1 MPEQFWPFA
10 GFISLILVLLAL
22 DLGVFHRQA
31 HAVTFKEALGWSA
44 VWITLGL
51 SFSIFVYFA
60 YENHWFGLGIPPA
73 KTAATALDAKH
84 QEPHEPVADRVADP
98 DHHDDHGGT
107 SGELSGRKAVE
118 LYITGYIVEE
128 TLSVDNIFVM
138 ILIITFFRVPSIYQH
153 RVLFWG
159 ILGALIM
166 RGVMITVGAAIV
178 HRFEAILLLFGGF
191 LVFTA
196 YKLLFAGDGHS
207 DPGQSWVVRTTRKF
221 IPVTDNYHGQ
231 AFFVRAGT
239 HSAEAPAVPWEDPK
253 PDPAVLAAKP
263 GTLMITP
270 LFLALIMI
278 ETTDLVFAVD
288 SIPAIFGVTTDPFL
302 VFTSNVFAILGLRS
316 MYFALA
322 GIMDKFGYLKYSL
335 AAILA
340 MIGLKMLFQTTIKLL
355 AHSWSTPEMHWSERK
370 VLLQLFGT
378 SLGDLVHMF
387 SRNLSSITLALTVI
401 FLALGIAASLALS
414 SSEPKKHKPTDEDAL
429 PHH

>member
-1 MPEQFWPFA
+1 MPEQFWAFA
-10 GFISLILVLLAL
+10 GFITLILVLLSL

-44 VWITLGL
+44 VWISLGL
-51 SFSIFVYFA
+51 AFSIFVYFA
-60 YENHWFGLGIPPA
+60 YENHWFGLGKPQPIAEVHAPAENPPS
-73 KTAATALDAKH
+73 T
-84 QEPHEPVADRVADP
+84 EPPKSDHEHP
-98 DHHDDHGGT
+98 DHAELHEAKQK
-107 SGELSGRKAVE
+107 ELSGFDAVL
-118 LYITGYIVEE
+118 LYLNGYIVEE

-166 RGVMITVGAAIV
+166 RGVMITVGAALV
-178 HRFEAILLLFGGF
+178 HRFEAILLLFGAF

-196 YKLLFAGDGHS
+196 YKLLFAGDGHA
-207 DPGQSWVVRTTRKF
+207 DPGQSWVVRMTRKI
-221 IPVTDNYHGQ
+221 IPVTSNYHLQ
-231 AFFVRAGT
+231 YFWVRAG
-239 HSAEAPAVPWEDPK
+239 SPQAAAPALPWEDPT
-253 PDPAVLAAKP
+253 PDPAVDAAKV

-278 ETTDLVFAVD
+278 ETTDLIFAVD
-288 SIPAIFGVTTDPFL
+288 SIPAIFGITTDPFL

-340 MIGLKMLFQTTIKLL
+340 MIGLKMLFQTSVKLL
-355 AHSWSTPEMHWSERK
+355 AQYWLTNDLGVMKRI
-370 VLLQLFGT
+370 FGG
-378 SLGDLVHMF
+378 SLGQTAHMI
-387 SRNLSSITLALTVI
+387 STNLSSITLALTVI
-401 FLALGIAASLALS
+401 FLALGVIVSLYFGGNGEKPEAAG
-414 SSEPKKHKPTDEDAL
+414 KDATP

>member
-1 MPEQFWPFA
+1 MPEQFWAFA
-10 GFISLILVLLAL
+10 GFITLILVLLSV

-44 VWITLGL
+44 VWIALGL
-51 SFSIFVYFA
+51 LFSVFVYFA
-60 YENHWFGLGIPPA
+60 YENHWLGLGKA
-73 KTAATALDAKH
+73 KIVASAHATSDAEHPSDTKSESH
-84 QEPHEPVADRVADP
+84 QSEDASHGDPHAQDQKEMS
-98 DHHDDHGGT
+98 GT
-107 SGELSGRKAVE
+107 DAVL
-118 LYITGYIVEE
+118 LYLNGYIVEE

-159 ILGALIM
+159 ILGALVM
-166 RGVMITVGAAIV
+166 RGVMITVGAALV
-178 HRFEAILLLFGGF
+178 HRFEWLLLIFGGF

-196 YKLLFAGDGHS
+196 YKLLFAGDGHA
-207 DPGQSWVVRTTRKF
+207 DPGQSWVVRMTRK
-221 IPVTDNYHGQ
+221 IVPVTSNFHLE

-239 HSAEAPAVPWEDPK
+239 HAAEAPALPWEDK
-253 PDPAVLAAKP
+253 TPDAAVSAAKA

-278 ETTDLVFAVD
+278 EATDLIFAVD
-288 SIPAIFGVTTDPFL
+288 SIPAIFGITTDPFL
-302 VFTSNVFAILGLRS
+302 IFTSNVFAILGLRS

-340 MIGLKMLFQTTIKLL
+340 MIGLKMLFQTSIKLL
-355 AHSWSTPEMHWSERK
+355 AQGWATSDKGVLNKLLGEST
-370 VLLQLFGT
+370 GA
-378 SLGDLVHMF
+378 LVHSF
-387 SRNLSSITLALTVI
+387 NINLSSITLALTVL
-401 FLALGIAASLALS
+401 FLALGVITSLLFAP
-414 SSEPKKHKPTDEDAL
+414 SETKEPSGKEE

>member
-1 MPEQFWPFA
+1 
-10 GFISLILVLLAL
+10 
-22 DLGVFHRQA
+22 
-31 HAVTFKEALGWSA
+31 
-44 VWITLGL
+44 
-51 SFSIFVYFA
+51 
-60 YENHWFGLGIPPA
+60 
-73 KTAATALDAKH
+73 
-84 QEPHEPVADRVADP
+84 
-98 DHHDDHGGT
+98 
-107 SGELSGRKAVE
+107 
-118 LYITGYIVEE
+118 
-128 TLSVDNIFVM
+128 
-138 ILIITFFRVPSIYQH
+138 VPSIYQH

-196 YKLLFAGDGHS
+196 YKLLFAGDGHT

-221 IPVTDNYHGQ
+221 MPVTDNYHSQ

-239 HSAEAPAVPWEDPK
+239 PAADEPAVPWEDPK
-253 PDPAVLAAKP
+253 PDPAVLAAKA

-340 MIGLKMLFQTTIKLL
+340 MIGLKMLFQTSIKLL
-355 AHSWSTPEMHWSERK
+355 AQSWSMSDKK
-370 VLLQLFGT
+370 VFNQLLGE
-378 SLGDLVHMF
+378 SLGGVVHTF
-387 SRNLSSITLALTVI
+387 SANLSSITLALTVL
-401 FLALGIAASLALS
+401 FLVAGVIASLTLS
-414 SSEPKKHKPTDEDAL
+414 NSAPQKSSDDAP